1 MNAKLAKQ
9 LRAAAKQAQKSALTT
24 YVVHR
29 KGRLIDVTIGDKKAK
44 FRYPD
49 SLRVTSDC
57 LRGEYRAAKKLVRRR
72 NYV

>member
-1 MNAKLAKQ
+1 MNAKLAKH
-9 LRAAAKQAQKSALTT
+9 LRAVAEQTKKTALTT

-29 KGRLIDVTIGDKKAK
+29 KGRLIDVMVGGRKAK

-49 SLRVTSDC
+49 SIRVAPDC